1 MGNTPLLTSEP
12 HMLDTEATRQ
22 RTSIP
27 GEQHHLPGPK
37 AKTLPVFQ
45 REGSQA
51 RSYTSTRNTCAT

>member
-1 MGNTPLLTSEP
+1 MGNAPLRTSEP

-22 RTSIP
+22 RIPIP

-37 AKTLPVFQ
+37 AETFPVFQ

-51 RSYTSTRNTCAT
+51 HSYTSTGNTCAT